1 MQDSDSEAVAINSVG
16 LPNEAPGEKEPAQG
30 HLWKRSKCPSPA
42 NSKRPRTCLAE
53 SGQTMVAVTNQRGNP
68 ADSCCA
74 VEKVA
79 GRDEE
84 DPKPPLV
91 TSSSVRTSSDPVEEV
106 AEEAATLDAHLPPG
120 WVRTKLEPDW

>member
-1 MQDSDSEAVAINSVG
+1 
-16 LPNEAPGEKEPAQG
+16 
-30 HLWKRSKCPSPA
+30 
-42 NSKRPRTCLAE
+42 
-53 SGQTMVAVTNQRGNP
+53 MVAVTNQRGNP

-84 DPKPPLV
+84 DPKPPLA
-91 TSSSVRTSSDPVEEV
+91 TSDSARMSSDPVEEV

-120 WVRTKLEPDW
+120 WAPVKLEPDW